1 MLSLTTSQRDEL
13 LTNYRKDSHPELRFR
28 AHIKNLEELL
38 DRVFTW
44 LEHANPFQIEGSA
57 YPKAETA

>member
-1 MLSLTTSQRDEL
+1 
-13 LTNYRKDSHPELRFR
+13 
-28 AHIKNLEELL
+28 L